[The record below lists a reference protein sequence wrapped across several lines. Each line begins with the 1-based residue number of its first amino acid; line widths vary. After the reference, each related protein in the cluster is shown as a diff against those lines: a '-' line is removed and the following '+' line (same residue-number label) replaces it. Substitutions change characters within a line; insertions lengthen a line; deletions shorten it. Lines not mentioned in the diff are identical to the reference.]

1 MQLFQLQ
8 KYAAKDYNGLVT
20 ANNLGALYMK
30 RPQLVTNTIHQ
41 IFRTNL
47 KNAMFDFLNQ
57 FPTVEVEENNFY
69 EWMLQGQHDKN
80 IPLLEAYD
88 ATGTSAA
95 AAGELGAGVAAFY
108 MVYGEEYFEP
118 DNILKGN
125 KAEYLLRVLSVKPKG
140 TNYEYEVELL
150 TSDPMLSVPAE
161 ELEAGSRWAK
171 FFNVAPSTLS
181 NRGQKPNFTSPF
193 RMRNRITMQ
202 RFEYEVPG
210 NMINEGKNYPLEF
223 SFPGVDGK
231 QERVWINYLDMI
243 AMYQAE
249 VANVVMHFYGLHNFT
264 DRDLFLNKDASGKY
278 PVESGAGLFEQIAPS
293 NIHYYSTLDLD
304 FLTEVFLDLSIG
316 RIEMGNRVVTLCTG
330 EYGIRDFHRA
340 VLAKGGTEL
349 MIATTSGQG
358 PGRSNDTTIYKENG
372 GKLNGIPKPLS
383 AGFQFTKY
391 YSING
396 ITFELMYCPMFDDK
410 VLFPE
415 THPEGGTT
423 ESRRMLALDF
433 GGEAGIKRVAV
444 KGQPSVFRYIPGMRD
459 PFTPAGKG
467 SPSLAVSRSD
477 GYEIHRMMWGGM
489 MITDPTKVVDFRYNL
504 V

>member
-57 FPTVEVEENNFY
+57 FPTIEVEENNFY

-80 IPLLEAYD
+80 IPLLDAYD
-88 ATGTSAA
+88 ASGTKAVD
-95 AAGELGAGVAAFY
+95 AGELGAGVAAFY
-108 MVYGEEYFEP
+108 VVFGEEYFEP
-118 DNILKGN
+118 DNIIKGN
-125 KAEYLLRVLSVKPKG
+125 KAEYLLRVLSVKPVG
-140 TNYEYEVELL
+140 TNFEYEVELL

-193 RMRNRITMQ
+193 IMRNRITMQ

-223 SFPGVDGK
+223 TFPGVDGK

-249 VANVVMHFYGLHNFT
+249 VANVIMHFYGLHNFT
-264 DRDLFLNKDASGKY
+264 DKDLFLNKDASGKY
-278 PVESGAGLFEQIAPS
+278 PLESGAGLFEQIAPS

-349 MIATTSGQG
+349 LISTTGAG
-358 PGRSNDTTIYKENG
+358 PGRSNDT
-372 GKLNGIPKPLS
+372 
-383 AGFQFTKY
+383 
-391 YSING
+391 
-396 ITFELMYCPMFDDK
+396 
-410 VLFPE
+410 
-415 THPEGGTT
+415 
-423 ESRRMLALDF
+423 
-433 GGEAGIKRVAV
+433 
-444 KGQPSVFRYIPGMRD
+444 SVF
-459 PFTPAGKG
+459 KE
-467 SPSLAVSRSD
+467 SLS
-477 GYEIHRMMWGGM
+477 
-489 MITDPTKVVDFRYNL
+489 
-504 V
+504 

>member
-57 FPTVEVEENNFY
+57 FPTVEVEENNYY

-95 AAGELGAGVAAFY
+95 SAGELGAGVAAFY
-108 MVYGEEYFEP
+108 VVFGEEYFEP

-125 KAEYLLRVLSVKPKG
+125 KAEYLLRVISVKPKG
-140 TNYEYEVELL
+140 TNFEYEVELL
-150 TSDPMLSVPAE
+150 TSDPLLSVPAE
-161 ELEAGSRWAK
+161 ELEAGQRWAK

-181 NRGQKPNFTSPF
+181 SRGQKPNFTSPF

-223 SFPGVDGK
+223 SFPGLDGK
-231 QERVWINYLDMI
+231 QEKVWINYLDMI

-264 DRDLFLNKDASGKY
+264 EKDLFLNKDASGKY
-278 PVESGAGLFEQIAPS
+278 PLESGAGLFEQIAPS

-349 MIATTSGQG
+349 MITTSAGNG

-396 ITFELMYCPMFDDK
+396 ITFELM
-410 VLFPE
+410 
-415 THPEGGTT
+415 
-423 ESRRMLALDF
+423 
-433 GGEAGIKRVAV
+433 
-444 KGQPSVFRYIPGMRD
+444 
-459 PFTPAGKG
+459 
-467 SPSLAVSRSD
+467 
-477 GYEIHRMMWGGM
+477 
-489 MITDPTKVVDFRYNL
+489 
-504 V
+504 